1 MWIFKKNESISVLQ
15 QFNGGLYS
23 YCTWDHLTRHH
34 STGNFTRLSSAADSP
49 LVLFHLFT
57 FSSLLISPAKHT
69 HLFTMT
75 VIGSSLP
82 SKGFYSD
89 CFNWRWWDVCP
100 SVLHLCSTSFGH
112 QIHSCYTSSQFI
124 FSSSLT
130 TKSRNS
136 TNRLNLTEPGL
147 KTHVQQHLSGSCLN
161 LGGTIKC
168 WSSVLFSLNFSLQT
182 KIQLSGKTKAFKL

>member
-1 MWIFKKNESISVLQ
+1 MWIFKKNESFSVLQ

-89 CFNWRWWDVCP
+89 CFNWRCETC
-100 SVLHLCSTSFGH
+100 VLQSFTYVLLPLGIRS
-112 QIHSCYTSSQFI
+112 IHATPAANSSFPLLWPPRAETA
-124 FSSSLT
+124 LT
-130 TKSRNS
+130 GWIW
-136 TNRLNLTEPGL
+136 LNLD
-147 KTHVQQHLSGSCLN
+147 
-161 LGGTIKC
+161 
-168 WSSVLFSLNFSLQT
+168 
-182 KIQLSGKTKAFKL
+182 

>member
-1 MWIFKKNESISVLQ
+1 MWIFKKNESFSVLQ

-75 VIGSSLP
+75 VSLVPVYLQRVFILIVLTEDGETCVLQSFTYVLLPLGIRSIHATPAANSSFPLLWP
-82 SKGFYSD
+82 P
-89 CFNWRWWDVCP
+89 RAE
-100 SVLHLCSTSFGH
+100 TA
-112 QIHSCYTSSQFI
+112 
-124 FSSSLT
+124 LT
-130 TKSRNS
+130 GWIW
-136 TNRLNLTEPGL
+136 LNLD
-147 KTHVQQHLSGSCLN
+147 
-161 LGGTIKC
+161 
-168 WSSVLFSLNFSLQT
+168 
-182 KIQLSGKTKAFKL
+182 